1 EVELQDDNDLHQGI
15 KMKKIRDA
23 LSSYYQRRASDPTI
37 EIVGPIK
44 FTMTGRAWLEDEIV
58 LTSRYHANR
67 NKEFRRAGYYAYFSI
82 TYLNSRFVSQTG
94 WFVGEV
100 LWFMRHEYS

>member
-1 EVELQDDNDLHQGI
+1 
-15 KMKKIRDA
+15 MKKIRDA

-58 LTSRYHANR
+58 LTS
-67 NKEFRRAGYYAYFSI
+67 SI